1 VFENARP
8 GFGAGLRAAG
18 HRHGGQ
24 TFAVAI
30 GAHRE
35 LARHRSLFPYLSR
48 QPEFSNSLDDAGS
61 PRATAG
67 MLRAGV
73 PIRMTVTHPERLGR
87 EHRLRSSRDFH
98 AVQTG
103 GTPFRGKYCILLVL
117 PCPGEPTRFGF
128 ITSRRSVGNAVQRN
142 RARRRLREI
151 ARRRFPR
158 MPRSGFAFVLI
169 ANREVL
175 AATHQ
180 ELATDVEH
188 LFARAGALA
197 PIEPAEH

>member
-1 VFENARP
+1 M
-8 GFGAGLRAAG
+8 
-18 HRHGGQ
+18 
-24 TFAVAI
+24 AI

-35 LARHRSLFPYLSR
+35 FARHRSLSPIPSR
-48 QPEFSNSLDDAGS
+48 QPEFCSSLNDAGS
-61 PRATAG
+61 HRAAAG
-67 MLRAGV
+67 VLRAGV

-87 EHRLRSSRDFH
+87 EHRLRSSRDFR
-98 AVQTG
+98 AVQAG
-103 GTPFRGKYCILLVL
+103 GTPYRGKHCILLVL
-117 PCPGEPTRFGF
+117 ACPGEPTRFGF

-158 MPRSGFAFVLI
+158 MPRTGFAFVLI
-169 ANREVL
+169 AHREVL

-180 ELATDVEH
+180 ELATDVER

-197 PIEPAEH
+197 PIEPVEH